1 MFIGQDYILI
11 NSPNYF
17 CHWGSATRVVVV
29 SSSLMNSGQ
38 LDLTSHDH
46 WRTGRQVDPSKRS
59 HAPSG
64 YCDSKLMNALFTR
77 ELASRVTGKGVGA
90 VCVCPGWCYTDLARH
105 TGINIWKKIL
115 LAPIAF
121 MFMRSARQGAANI
134 IHAVMEEE
142 DKLVPGGFY
151 RDKKVTEAEA
161 GKLAGLTE
169 VQTRLWQE
177 SEQLTETQW
186 TGEVSFS
193 IQNYGLCM
201 SANRLFKGR
210 KWDAHGSSDETGIRW
225 GKHFRGIRKFS
236 LWSMNMMLSSDCENY
251 CEVWPSEE
259 GRKLPCKFLIGIRR
273 DWWREHI
280 QRNSETRREGSD
292 ILEPCLSRPWHKSH
306 FFCRY
311 LRVNA
316 REKGWEEKENDEVK
330 SWAGHRLTVEVCTF
344 EKHPN
349 GNNIIAKPTNLRLWY
364 SLSYADILPW

>member
-1 MFIGQDYILI
+1 M

-77 ELASRVTGKGVGA
+77 ELASRVSGKGVGA

-134 IHAVMEEE
+134 IQAVVEEE

-193 IQNYGLCM
+193 IQNSGLCM
-201 SANRLFKGR
+201 
-210 KWDAHGSSDETGIRW
+210 
-225 GKHFRGIRKFS
+225 
-236 LWSMNMMLSSDCENY
+236 
-251 CEVWPSEE
+251 
-259 GRKLPCKFLIGIRR
+259 
-273 DWWREHI
+273 
-280 QRNSETRREGSD
+280 
-292 ILEPCLSRPWHKSH
+292 
-306 FFCRY
+306 
-311 LRVNA
+311 
-316 REKGWEEKENDEVK
+316 
-330 SWAGHRLTVEVCTF
+330 
-344 EKHPN
+344 
-349 GNNIIAKPTNLRLWY
+349 
-364 SLSYADILPW
+364 